1 MGGGGDSG
9 NPGAAQLTVLRG
21 CAQIFSVEAVIK
33 MNGLVILLASDNE
46 NPASHKATL
55 THPHTRTQTRY

>member
-21 CAQIFSVEAVIK
+21 CAQIFSVEAVDEDERV
-33 MNGLVILLASDNE
+33 G
-46 NPASHKATL
+46 NPFSV
-55 THPHTRTQTRY
+55 